1 MARITRLLCVLGV
14 LSLSTSAFVTPVFAV
29 PLSVNILDHDFT
41 FDVPYYTNP
50 TNGDIGSAVY
60 DFAGAGPDVLRLTQP
75 NLQGEGP
82 AGWHNA
88 ASYVFANVLS
98 QVPGGPAAS
107 QWLYPLFFTG
117 QYGAKLEIE
126 LPFSTNDGPYV
137 NPAGDKFDISL
148 NGEGGFLRITGWIG
162 TQGWPGGP
170 LYPTPPAGGGPP
182 TDITLLEIQFTET
195 SLLAREDTDTADL
208 IEAMGQVTM
217 LLGQDVSQFPELSD
231 GVTFFKFMLPDSNGA
246 IFPVSAAAPYD
257 PLFDYQLLPVYGR
270 ISGEAGIGLPEPA
283 TMSLLAVGGL
293 MLIKRRRK
301 R

>member
-1 MARITRLLCVLGV
+1 MARFARLLCVLGLSISV
-14 LSLSTSAFVTPVFAV
+14 LATPVLAV

-50 TNGDIGSAVY
+50 ASGDIGSAVY

-75 NLQGEGP
+75 AIPGEGP

-88 ASYVFANVLS
+88 ASYAYAGVLS
-98 QVPGGPAAS
+98 QVPGVGGTPPLAS
-107 QWLYPLFFTG
+107 QWLYPLLFTS

-126 LPFSTNDGPYV
+126 LPFETNDGPYV

-162 TQGWPGGP
+162 PQGWPAGLVYPDFIGGAP
-170 LYPTPPAGGGPP
+170 V
-182 TDITLLEIQFTET
+182 DIPLLEIQFTET
-195 SLLAREDTDTADL
+195 SLLARENNDTADL
-208 IEAMGQVTM
+208 IEAVGHVTM
-217 LLGQDVSQFPELSD
+217 LLGQDVNQFPELTMGS
-231 GVTFFKFMLPDSNGA
+231 TFFKFMLPDTNGT

-257 PLFDYQLLPVYGR
+257 PLFDYQLESVYGR
-270 ISGEAGIGLPEPA
+270 ISGEAGVGVPEPA